1 MVRCGSRGAKVA
13 IYVDDQELVAAHRAG
28 DTDAFG
34 ELVNEHRSPLLAH
47 ARRKLYSTEAAEDA
61 LQETLIRAYRALPR
75 FNGQYRLGPWLHRI
89 MANVCIDEANRRR
102 RDGEKLEKAAS
113 QPAARLNAPGVEE
126 ELGLDVDDT
135 HINSALD
142 ELSDSYREALELR
155 FVDELDYEQVA
166 SVAGVSEENVRA
178 RVSRARA
185 SMRTALKGVA
195 ALPVV
200 LFGLLRRGEKAAAAA
215 TSTTG
220 AAVAG
225 SGATSA
231 TLMTQ
236 VAPSASSVLP
246 TLTEAAATAA
256 HAAPVVVPAIAKA
269 AVGIG
274 LVAAVLTPT
283 ADSALHRAVESVAG
297 DKMVLVTGSEN
308 TDQPAVL
315 QSLDGGVLADSDS
328 SPVRV
333 EVSNSGSDEIDGSVS
348 SVVGQAQTGPIEMSS
363 LELTII
369 PAAAG
374 RSRLEGSLSLRWGD
388 KEVSGQLGAASQLRL
403 VSGLQDSGGRQR
415 LDGLLVLQLEGSA
428 EPLEIRIAGFATP
441 GDEPTSFSGVYRLDS
456 PIESLTQTEGEV
468 EGQLQWPS
476 QGQGGSLELILYR

>member
-34 ELVNEHRSPLLAH
+34 ELVNEHQSPLLAH

-102 RDGEKLEKAAS
+102 RDGEKLEKVAS

-142 ELSDSYREALELR
+142 ELPDSYREALELR

-166 SVAGVSEENVRA
+166 SVVGVSEENVRA
-178 RVSRARA
+178 RVSRGRA

-246 TLTEAAATAA
+246 TLTEAASTAA
-256 HAAPVVVPAIAKA
+256 HAAPIAIPAIAKA

-315 QSLDGGVLADSDS
+315 QSLDGGVLAGSDS

-348 SVVGQAQTGPIEMSS
+348 SVAGQAEMGTIEISS
-363 LELTII
+363 SKLTVLT
-369 PAAAG
+369 AGAG
-374 RSRLEGSLSLRWGD
+374 RSRLEGTVRLRWGAE
-388 KEVSGQLGAASQLRL
+388 EVSGQLGAASQLRL
-403 VSGLQDSGGRQR
+403 LNGLEDSGGRQR
-415 LDGLLVLQLEGSA
+415 LDGVLVLELEGSA
-428 EPLEIRIAGFATP
+428 KPIEIRIAGFAARS
-441 GDEPTSFSGVYRLDS
+441 GDSTTFSGVYRLDS

-468 EGQLQWPS
+468 EGQLQWPR
-476 QGQGGSLELILYR
+476 QEQGGSLELILYR